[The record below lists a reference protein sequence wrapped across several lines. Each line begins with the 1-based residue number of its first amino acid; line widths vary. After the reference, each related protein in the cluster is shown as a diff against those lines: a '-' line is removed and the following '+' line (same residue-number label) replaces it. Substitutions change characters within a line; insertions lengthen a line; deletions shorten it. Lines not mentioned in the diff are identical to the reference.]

1 MIFIYNY
8 FKVPDVPKDLEPLS
22 EFIKKYNKVLVAD
35 IDTFAVFID
44 EVYKK
49 FNSIPNVNKKYTLN
63 LSDSSIAIDDKE
75 IPFSVIGI
83 GFSNILGLCGFQTLE
98 SSTQCEQKQ
107 NLEILPIPDKG
118 EECFSLPDHLKSIIK
133 KSIIKKGG
141 KA

>member
-49 FNSIPNVNKKYTLN
+49 FNSISNVNEKYTLN
-63 LSDSSIAIDDKE
+63 LSDSSIAIDDNE
-75 IPFSVIGI
+75 IPFSVISI
-83 GFSNILGLCGFQTLE
+83 GFSNILGLWGFQTSE
-98 SSTQCEQKQ
+98 SSTQCDQQ
-107 NLEILPIPDKG
+107 NLEILPVPDKG
-118 EECFSLPDHLKSIIK
+118 EAIFSLPDYL

-141 KA
+141 AK

>member
-22 EFIKKYNKVLVAD
+22 EFIKKYNKVLAAD

-63 LSDSSIAIDDKE
+63 LSDSSIAIDDNE
-75 IPFSVIGI
+75 IPFSVISI
-83 GFSNILGLCGFQTLE
+83 SFSNILGLWGFHTFD
-98 SSTQCEQKQ
+98 SSTQCDQQ
-107 NLEILPIPDKG
+107 SLVIFPVPDKG
-118 EECFSLPDHLKSIIK
+118 EAIFSLPDHLKSIIK
-133 KSIIKKGG
+133 KGG

>member
-49 FNSIPNVNKKYTLN
+49 FNSIPNANKKYTLN
-63 LSDSSIAIDDKE
+63 LSDSSIAIDDNE
-75 IPFSVIGI
+75 IPFSVISI
-83 GFSNILGLCGFQTLE
+83 GFSNILGLWGFQTFE
-98 SSTQCEQKQ
+98 SSAQCEQKQ
-107 NLEILPIPDKG
+107 NLEIFPIPDKG
-118 EECFSLPDHLKSIIK
+118 EAIFTLPDHLKSIIK
-133 KSIIKKGG
+133 KGG
-141 KA
+141 KV

>member
-35 IDTFAVFID
+35 LDTFAAFID

-49 FNSIPNVNKKYTLN
+49 FNSIPNANKKYTLN
-63 LSDSSIAIDDKE
+63 LSDSSIAIDDNG
-75 IPFSVIGI
+75 IPFSVISI
-83 GFSNILGLCGFQTLE
+83 SFSDILGLWGFQTSE

-107 NLEILPIPDKG
+107 SLEIFPISDKG
-118 EECFSLPDHLKSIIK
+118 GECFSIPDHLKSIIK
-133 KSIIKKGG
+133 KGG

>member
-22 EFIKKYNKVLVAD
+22 EFIKKYNKVLAAD

-63 LSDSSIAIDDKE
+63 LSDSSIAIDDNE
-75 IPFSVIGI
+75 IPFSVISI
-83 GFSNILGLCGFQTLE
+83 SFSNILGLWGFQTFD
-98 SSTQCEQKQ
+98 SSTQCDQQ
-107 NLEILPIPDKG
+107 NLEILPVPDKG
-118 EECFSLPDHLKSIIK
+118 EAIFSLPDHLKSIIK
-133 KSIIKKGG
+133 KGG
-141 KA
+141 SNEA

>member
-35 IDTFAVFID
+35 IDTFAAFID

-63 LSDSSIAIDDKE
+63 LSDSSIAIDDNE
-75 IPFSVIGI
+75 IPFSVISI
-83 GFSNILGLCGFQTLE
+83 SFSNILGLWGFQTFD
-98 SSTQCEQKQ
+98 SSTQCDQQ
-107 NLEILPIPDKG
+107 NLEIFPVPDKG
-118 EECFSLPDHLKSIIK
+118 EAIFSLPDYL

-141 KA
+141 AK

>member
-8 FKVPDVPKDLEPLS
+8 FKTPDVPKDLEPLS
-22 EFIKKYNKVLVAD
+22 EFIKKYNKVLAAD

-63 LSDSSIAIDDKE
+63 LSDSSIAIDDNE
-75 IPFSVIGI
+75 IPFSVISI
-83 GFSNILGLCGFQTLE
+83 SFSNILGLWGFQTFD
-98 SSTQCEQKQ
+98 SSTQCDQQ
-107 NLEILPIPDKG
+107 NLEIFPVPDKG
-118 EECFSLPDHLKSIIK
+118 EAIFSLPDYL

-141 KA
+141 AK

>member
-8 FKVPDVPKDLEPLS
+8 FKAPSIPKDLEPLS

-35 IDTFAVFID
+35 IDTFAAFID

-63 LSDSSIAIDDKE
+63 LSDSSIAIDDNE
-75 IPFSVIGI
+75 IPFSVISI
-83 GFSNILGLCGFQTLE
+83 SFSDILGLWGFQTFD

-107 NLEILPIPDKG
+107 NLKIFPVPDKG
-118 EECFSLPDHLKSIIK
+118 EAIFSLPDHI

-141 KA
+141 AK

>member
-44 EVYKK
+44 EVLKK
-49 FNSIPNVNKKYTLN
+49 FNSIPNVNEKYTFN
-63 LSDSSIAIDDKE
+63 LSDSSIAIDDNE
-75 IPFSVIGI
+75 IPFSVIRI
-83 GFSNILGLCGFQTLE
+83 CFSDIRGLWGFQTVE
-98 SSTQCEQKQ
+98 SSTQCDQQ
-107 NLEILPIPDKG
+107 NLDIFPVPDKG
-118 EECFSLPDHLKSIIK
+118 EAIFSLPDHI

-141 KA
+141 KV